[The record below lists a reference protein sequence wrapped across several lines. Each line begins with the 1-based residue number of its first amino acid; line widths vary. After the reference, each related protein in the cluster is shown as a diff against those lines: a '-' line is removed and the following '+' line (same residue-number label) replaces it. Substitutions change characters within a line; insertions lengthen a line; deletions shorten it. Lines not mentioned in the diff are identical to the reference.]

1 MEPRKILNVVG
12 SPRRKGNCAFLAK
25 EVAAGAEAAGALVET
40 VFLQKMQIAPCV
52 ACDGCRKKK
61 ATGCVVQ
68 DDMQLLYPKILA
80 ADALV
85 IASPVYWFTIS
96 AQTKA
101 FIDRWYALNKVP
113 GTLAGK
119 KLGIVMAYADADVF
133 VSGAVNALRMFQDI
147 CAYLGAGIEGM
158 VYGQAAK
165 AGEIAGNGSLMAEAR
180 ELGRKLA
187 TVQGEDV

>member
-1 MEPRKILNVVG
+1 MEPRKILNVLG
-12 SPRRKGNCAFLAK
+12 SPRKKGNSALLAK
-25 EVAAGAEAAGALVET
+25 EVAAGAQSAGALVET
-40 VFLQKMQIAPCV
+40 FNLQKMQIAPCV

-85 IASPVYWFTIS
+85 IASPVYWFAVS

-101 FIDRWYALNKVP
+101 FIDRWYALNKIP

-119 KLGIVMAYADADVF
+119 KLGIVLAYADADAF
-133 VSGAVNALRMFQDI
+133 ISGAVNALRMFQDI
-147 CAYLGAGIEGM
+147 SAYLGTEIEGM

-165 AGEIAGNGSLMAEAR
+165 AGEIAGNAGVMAEAR
-180 ELGRKLA
+180 ALGVKLA
-187 TVQGEDV
+187 GAQTDSL